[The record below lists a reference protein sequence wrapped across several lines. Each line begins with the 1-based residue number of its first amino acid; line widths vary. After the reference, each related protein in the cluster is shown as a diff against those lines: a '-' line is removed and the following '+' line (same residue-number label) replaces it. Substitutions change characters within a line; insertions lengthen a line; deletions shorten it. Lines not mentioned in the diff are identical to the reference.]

1 MNALWDIW
9 RRRIVGLGLTLLTYA
24 LLVVFL
30 IPTIWLPF
38 TSVRP
43 EIEIAA
49 LPPIWV
55 PRAVTLDNYLDLFG
69 MGPRRGT
76 GQIVFP
82 YYLLNSIITAAIAT
96 TIAVFVGALAGYAF
110 ARFRFRGRQ
119 PLFLLMLFVRALPGL
134 LLALPLFMLYRQLE
148 LQDTRHGLIIAYS
161 ALSIPFCTWLLEGF
175 FAEVPREIEEAARI
189 DGCSRLQVFRW
200 IALPLAAPGLAA
212 TAVLV
217 FIGTWDEFG
226 LALVLTA
233 TTASRTMPA
242 GLMQFVQEFRTI
254 WGPLTAA
261 GTIMLVP
268 VIIFTLLTQ
277 RFLIRGLTFGA
288 LK

>member
-1 MNALWDIW
+1 MMSNLGSWP
-9 RRRIVGLGLTLLTYA
+9 RRLAGAVLTLLTYA
-24 LLVVFL
+24 LLAVFL
-30 IPTIWLPF
+30 IPTVWIPF

-43 EIEIAA
+43 GIEIAA
-49 LPPIWV
+49 VPPIWL
-55 PRAVTLDNYLDLFG
+55 PREVTLDNYLDLFG
-69 MGPRRGT
+69 MGPTRAAGRV
-76 GQIVFP
+76 VFP
-82 YYLLNSIITAAIAT
+82 YYLLNSVIVAVSATAIA
-96 TIAVFVGALAGYAF
+96 VVVGALAGYAF
-110 ARFRFRGRQ
+110 ARFQFRGQQ

-134 LLALPLFMLYRQLE
+134 LLALPLFILYRQLE

-189 DGCSRLQVFRW
+189 DGCSRLQVLRW

-233 TTASRTMPA
+233 TVASRTMPA
-242 GLMQFVQEFRTI
+242 GLMEFVQEFRTV

-277 RFLIRGLTFGA
+277 RFLVRGLTLGA

>member
-1 MNALWDIW
+1 MMSNLGSWP
-9 RRRIVGLGLTLLTYA
+9 RRLAGAVLTLLTYA
-24 LLVVFL
+24 LLAVFL
-30 IPTIWLPF
+30 IPTVWIPF

-43 EIEIAA
+43 GIEIAA
-49 LPPIWV
+49 VPPIWL
-55 PRAVTLDNYLDLFG
+55 PREVTLDNYLDLFG
-69 MGPRRGT
+69 MGPTRTAGRV
-76 GQIVFP
+76 VFP
-82 YYLLNSIITAAIAT
+82 YYLLNSVIVAVSAT
-96 TIAVFVGALAGYAF
+96 VIAVVVGALAGYAF
-110 ARFRFRGRQ
+110 ARFQFRGKQ

-134 LLALPLFMLYRQLE
+134 LLALPLFILYRQLE

-189 DGCSRLQVFRW
+189 DGCSRLQVLRW

-233 TTASRTMPA
+233 TVASRTMPA
-242 GLMQFVQEFRTI
+242 GLMEFVQEFRTV

-277 RFLIRGLTFGA
+277 RFLVRGLTLGA

>member
-1 MNALWDIW
+1 MHVSWEIW
-9 RRRIVGLGLTLLTYA
+9 RRRSVGAGLTLLTYA
-24 LLVVFL
+24 LLAIFL

-55 PRAVTLDNYLDLFG
+55 PREVTLDNYLDLFG

-76 GQIVFP
+76 GQVVFP
-82 YYLLNSIITAAIAT
+82 YYLINSLLTATIAT
-96 TIAVFVGALAGYAF
+96 AIAVFVGALAGYAF

-119 PLFLLMLFVRALPGL
+119 PLFLMMLFVRALPGL
-134 LLALPLFMLYRQLE
+134 LLALPLFMLYRQLD

-189 DGCSRLQVFRW
+189 DGCSRFQVFRW

-261 GTIMLVP
+261 GTIMLIP

>member
-1 MNALWDIW
+1 MMSNLGSWP
-9 RRRIVGLGLTLLTYA
+9 RRLAGAVLTLLTYA
-24 LLVVFL
+24 LLAVFL
-30 IPTIWLPF
+30 IPTVWIPF

-43 EIEIAA
+43 GIEIAA
-49 LPPIWV
+49 VPPIWL
-55 PRAVTLDNYLDLFG
+55 PREITLDNYLDLFG
-69 MGPRRGT
+69 MGPTRTAGRV
-76 GQIVFP
+76 VFP
-82 YYLLNSIITAAIAT
+82 YYLLNSVIVAVSATAIA
-96 TIAVFVGALAGYAF
+96 VVVGALAGYAF
-110 ARFRFRGRQ
+110 ARFQFRGKQ

-134 LLALPLFMLYRQLE
+134 LLALPLFILYRQLE

-189 DGCSRLQVFRW
+189 DGCSRLQVLRW

-233 TTASRTMPA
+233 TVASRTMPA
-242 GLMQFVQEFRTI
+242 GLMEFVQEFRTV

-277 RFLIRGLTFGA
+277 RFLVRGLTLGA